1 MSSKNDI
8 TGDKIQTRPT
18 GAMFR
23 DGWERI
29 YGEAPRTLDSSKDTK
44 PKPKPTPTPDT
55 KKQS

>member
-23 DGWERI
+23 DGWEKI
-29 YGEAPRTLDSSKDTK
+29 YGDAPRTLDSSKDTK
-44 PKPKPTPTPDT
+44 PKPTPTPDT
-55 KKQS
+55 KKES